1 MFAGLHYVHHPAPTV
16 VCDFDQRTMS
26 TCAHGATRALSMG
39 PSTEYISV
47 LTVSIFI
54 KFFVLFNMISIFII
68 VATIEINYS
77 SHVHIYVVT
86 NLLLFF

>member
-1 MFAGLHYVHHPAPTV
+1 
-16 VCDFDQRTMS
+16 
-26 TCAHGATRALSMG
+26 MG